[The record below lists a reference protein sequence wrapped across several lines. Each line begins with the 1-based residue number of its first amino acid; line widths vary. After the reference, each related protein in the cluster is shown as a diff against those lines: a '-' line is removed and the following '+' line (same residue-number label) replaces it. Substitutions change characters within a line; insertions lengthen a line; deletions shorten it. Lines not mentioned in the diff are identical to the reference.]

1 MILRNLL
8 WTALIV
14 AGACI
19 SVWAFSAWLDTGF
32 ASGSKYKPEGRD
44 AAFPILAFV
53 IGVSLVGYGLLEI
66 EYSNKSRKDDSEL
79 PHE

>member
-44 AAFPILAFV
+44 AAFPILALV
-53 IGVSLVGYGLLEI
+53 IGVSLVGYGLFEI
-66 EYSNKSRKDDSEL
+66 GHSKKSSEGVSEL
-79 PHE
+79 PRE